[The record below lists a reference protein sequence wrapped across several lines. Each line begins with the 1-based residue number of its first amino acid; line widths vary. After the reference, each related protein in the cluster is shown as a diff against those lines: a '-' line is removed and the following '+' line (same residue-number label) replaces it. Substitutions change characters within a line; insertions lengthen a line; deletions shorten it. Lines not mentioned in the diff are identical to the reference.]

1 MAENMTNDVE
11 IEAAVIEEK
20 PQKQE
25 SVKAVRPA
33 AKSGRPEILT
43 LTAVYHFVLAIPE
56 LLIALIILVV
66 PIPVVIATVRDTAG
80 LTWSLIGLGLGFM
93 FFLIPGI
100 VLLLTGIG
108 LVKGWNW
115 SRWLAVALAI
125 LGLLAFPFG
134 TLIGALVIVY
144 LLSDEARL
152 FFEQ

>member
-1 MAENMTNDVE
+1 MTENMTNDVE
-11 IEAAVIEEK
+11 IEAAVIEKK
-20 PQKQE
+20 PQQQE
-25 SVKAVRPA
+25 PVKAVRPA
-33 AKSGRPEILT
+33 AKTGRPEILT

-115 SRWLAVALAI
+115 TRWLAVCPGYSGFA
-125 LGLLAFPFG
+125 GFPFWDTYRG
-134 TLIGALVIVY
+134 TGHC
-144 LLSDEARL
+144 LSVER
-152 FFEQ
+152 